1 MGQPGRR
8 PDRERGLAPGNGIAT
23 HSLWNRNAPRRY
35 KSAVR
40 SKRIREEEQMN
51 KRLLTPLRGASLA
64 ALLLT
69 LTAGATA
76 GTTAKPKPH
85 GVPAPF
91 GSVEFFIT
99 ETVLSATTAL
109 NDKDDKVSLPA
120 VNPTKFSDAYDCTC
134 KPGAKSITVEQDVFL
149 PSAITVH
156 QGDVVALRIF
166 AVEGHHVLTL
176 YDPTGAKVFSKYKNY
191 AAREYLKIFTAN
203 QLGIYRLVCETH
215 DPTMKLNITVLR
227 KG

>member
-1 MGQPGRR
+1 
-8 PDRERGLAPGNGIAT
+8 
-23 HSLWNRNAPRRY
+23 
-35 KSAVR
+35 
-40 SKRIREEEQMN
+40 MN
-51 KRLLTPLRGASLA
+51 KRSLTLLCGAGAGVLLLT
-64 ALLLT
+64 ALLLA
-69 LTAGATA
+69 LTAGAATT

-91 GSVEFFIT
+91 GSVEFFIS
-99 ETVLSATTAL
+99 EALLSATTEV
-109 NDKDDKVSLPA
+109 NDPVDKVSVPA
-120 VNPTKFSDAYDCTC
+120 VNPKKFSDGYDCTC
-134 KPGAKSITVEQDVFL
+134 KPGAKSITVEQDMFL

-166 AVEGHHVLTL
+166 ALEGHHVITL

-191 AAREYLKIFTAN
+191 AGREYLKIFTAD

-227 KG
+227 KGA